1 MAYAQMAF
9 NFVCRGEFLVA
20 KYDDGS
26 VVRVLVFLCC
36 SHLLVAGVDE
46 CCGDLVPLD
55 GKFIP
60 LAFTQVGE
68 GLVKL

>member
-1 MAYAQMAF
+1 MFF
-9 NFVCRGEFLVA
+9 NFAWCGELFVT

-26 VVRVLVFLCC
+26 VVRVLVFLCYY
-36 SHLLVAGVDE
+36 LLVASVDE

-55 GKFIP
+55 GEFIP
-60 LAFTQVGE
+60 LTFTQIGE